1 MIRYGYFVSIK
12 NEKCDELDD
21 KHEDM
26 IKQKDINKYI
36 DYVYSLFPYKTG
48 RQSLNKKITREV
60 LPSILRFTREDNYK
74 CYEFIQDMII

>member
-12 NEKCDELDD
+12 NEKYDELDD

-36 DYVYSLFPYKTG
+36 DYVYSLFPYKTD
-48 RQSLNKKITREV
+48 R
-60 LPSILRFTREDNYK
+60 
-74 CYEFIQDMII
+74 

>member
-36 DYVYSLFPYKTG
+36 DYIYSLFPYKTD
-48 RQSLNKKITREV
+48 R
-60 LPSILRFTREDNYK
+60 
-74 CYEFIQDMII
+74 